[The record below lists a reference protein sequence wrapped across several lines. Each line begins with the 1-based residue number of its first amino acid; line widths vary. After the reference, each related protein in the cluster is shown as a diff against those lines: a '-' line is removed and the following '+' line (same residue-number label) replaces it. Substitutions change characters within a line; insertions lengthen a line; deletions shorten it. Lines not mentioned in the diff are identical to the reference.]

1 MQYVHSRS
9 RTWSVVSILQKQFI
23 EQAAGPVSFFL
34 LALVISLRQGSI
46 LWAEV
51 FPYLVLLEVCLFIS
65 LFGLMPY
72 LSAAWNA
79 QPQMAAPIWSQAVR
93 LRISL
98 ALILMTATLVLPYS
112 MMLLIAGGSW
122 MLFRLLNTAWKLP
135 ARTEKMTNAYRAL
148 EWMACLTPILYVL
161 VAEGSIGAD
170 SLFAIMSLAEFVRS
184 LVYVALFHKTFSVN
198 PWPRI
203 DVTQLELSFPFL
215 LRQSAVHGY
224 IFVPFM
230 AGALL
235 LPAHELPSFTLL
247 ISWLLSGWTL
257 ARACW
262 NLRVFRPY
270 NGSREALDASAFRML
285 ATGTGIAL
293 VWSAAGFYMCVI
305 LGLHDSPALL
315 MIPVFLFMT
324 GSFTLMPVLHGL
336 GQTFSPGN
344 LYSVFTSGTVLQA
357 LVAVA
362 SIAYGGL
369 LILFWSITL
378 LLYVQIVVLT
388 LLQRKAVLAER

>member
-1 MQYVHSRS
+1 M
-9 RTWSVVSILQKQFI
+9 LQKQFI
-23 EQAAGPVSFFL
+23 EQAAGPVNFFL
-34 LALVISLRQGSI
+34 LALITCLRQGSI

-51 FPYLVLLEVCLFIS
+51 FPYLVVLEVCLFIS
-65 LFGLMPY
+65 LFGLLPY
-72 LSAAWNA
+72 LTEAWNA

-98 ALILMTATLVLPYS
+98 ALILVTATLLLPYS
-112 MMLLIAGGSW
+112 TTLLTAGGSW

-135 ARTEKMTNAYRAL
+135 ARSEKMTSAYHAL
-148 EWMACLTPILYVL
+148 EWMAGLTPVLYVL
-161 VAEGSIGAD
+161 MAKESIGAD
-170 SLFAIMSLAEFVRS
+170 KLFACMSLAELLRS
-184 LVYVALFHKTFSVN
+184 LVYVAFFHKTFSVK

-203 DVTQLELSFPFL
+203 DATQLELSSPFL
-215 LRQSAVHGY
+215 LRQTAVQGSLY
-224 IFVPFM
+224 VPFI

-235 LPAHELPSFTLL
+235 VPAHELPSFTLL

-293 VWSAAGFYMCVI
+293 VWSGAGFYGCAL

-336 GQTFSPGN
+336 AQTFSAGN
-344 LYSVFTSGTVLQA
+344 LYSVFTSGAVLQT

-369 LILFWSITL
+369 LMLFWSITL
-378 LLYVQIVVLT
+378 LLYVQVVVFT